1 LRTRLQ
7 QKEIDIQ
14 KNFVIALEEQVM
26 EKTASLNA
34 QAKDLI
40 AVNKHL
46 EILTYQDGL
55 TGLYNRRY
63 FDKRL
68 TEEISRHHR
77 QKQPL
82 SLIIADIDH
91 FKLFNDFYGHQK
103 GDNCLKKVA
112 QCIIDN
118 VARITDANCRYG
130 GEEFAIILPNTTVAD
145 STLIAERLCSAI
157 ENMKIIH
164 EKSKT
169 SEFITLT
176 LGVVTVLQEQKTSVD
191 SIVLS
196 ADKALYLGKSNGRNN
211 ITRAEYK
218 S

>member
-1 LRTRLQ
+1 
-7 QKEIDIQ
+7 
-14 KNFVIALEEQVM
+14 M

-34 QAKDLI
+34 QAQDLI
-40 AVNKHL
+40 AVNKQL

-68 TEEISRHHR
+68 NEEISRHHR

-112 QCIIDN
+112 QCIIEN

-130 GEEFAIILPNTTVAD
+130 GEEFAIILPNT
-145 STLIAERLCSAI
+145 
-157 ENMKIIH
+157 
-164 EKSKT
+164 
-169 SEFITLT
+169 
-176 LGVVTVLQEQKTSVD
+176 SVD
-191 SIVLS
+191 RI
-196 ADKALYLGKSNGRNN
+196 Y
-211 ITRAEYK
+211 TCC
-218 S
+218 